1 MVRDQWPGRMLS
13 AVRRGGTG
21 KLARA
26 VLLTIAT
33 VAGALAPA
41 YGQSTLPKIPPPPTT
56 IIDRGTPVTPLGWFI
71 MGSVGCAAV
80 SPMIA
85 TVILGR
91 ELTAMAG
98 AIAARSKLTG
108 VACFVSIFECLGLGL
123 SLGLNLSCDRGR
135 RQSIRQ

>member
-1 MVRDQWPGRMLS
+1 
-13 AVRRGGTG
+13 
-21 KLARA
+21 
-26 VLLTIAT
+26 
-33 VAGALAPA
+33 
-41 YGQSTLPKIPPPPTT
+41 
-56 IIDRGTPVTPLGWFI
+56 

-85 TVILGR
+85 TVILSR

-108 VACFVSIFECLGLGL
+108 ACFVSIFECLGLGL